1 MRFRFTMHR
10 QKSTEREEIPE
21 GPPIDAELQER
32 CENVHSFYCNNVKDY
47 ILGDVYYPE
56 TLDEVRK
63 IVESTPKEA
72 RRKHGRL
79 SR

>member
-1 MRFRFTMHR
+1 MHS
-10 QKSTEREEIPE
+10 QKSTKREEIPE
-21 GPPIDAELQER
+21 GPPIDEELRDR
-32 CENVHSFYCNNVKDY
+32 CENVHSFYCNNVKGY

-56 TLDEVRK
+56 TVAEVRE

-79 SR
+79 PR